1 MKFSE
6 HWLRSLCNPPLATQA
21 LADTLT
27 FGGIEVELLEPV
39 APAFDNVVVGEVLS
53 VTKHPDADRL
63 NLCEVA
69 AGDRKLV
76 IVCGAPNVRVGMKAP
91 VALAGAQLPGGL
103 AIKKT
108 KVRGVESHGMLCS
121 AKELGLSE
129 DASGL
134 LALSPDAKSG
144 DDIRAVLDLDDT
156 LFTTKPTP
164 NRGDCL
170 SIVGMAREV
179 AALTRTAFKPPH
191 IGAVDASIS
200 DTLGV
205 ELGAPEACPLYCGR
219 LVRGVRADTPTP
231 DWMVQRLTRSGV
243 RSISAIVDITNYVM
257 LELGQPLH
265 AFDAAKLKGGIT
277 VRYARG
283 GEPITL
289 LNGETRELTS
299 SYLVISDDA
308 QAVALAGIMG
318 GAATAVDAKT
328 QDIFLESAY
337 FEPVVIAGKSRELG
351 FGSDSSYRFERGVDF
366 GATRAALE
374 RATRLVLEI
383 CGGEAGPITQAV
395 AKLPQRAA
403 VPLRLPRVQRLL
415 GIEIQPSEAEEILN
429 RLGCEIV
436 RSADHWLVTP
446 PTYRFDISIEEDLVE
461 ELVRV
466 YGYDRVP
473 ATIPEAA
480 ASMLPLPEATRSNAA
495 IRHLMADRD
504 YQEVVTYSFVDRAWE
519 EDYCSNRAPVALAN
533 PIASHMSV
541 MRSSLFGG
549 LVDCVAFNARHKQTR
564 VRLFEIGRCFS
575 SAEGGLHQPWRLG
588 GVAYGAAV
596 DEQWGSDGRKVDF
609 YDVKSDIE
617 ALFAPRGLRFEAA
630 AHPAL
635 HPGKS
640 ARVLCDGIAAG
651 WLGELH
657 PRWQQKYDLPSA
669 PVLFELDWDVLRSDR
684 LPAYAETSRFP
695 PVRRDMALVFDEDTP
710 YQTVIDVLNTRKP
723 PIVAH
728 IGLFDVYRGSDL
740 GKGRKSL
747 AFRVLLQDTRK
758 TLTDAEVESAVA
770 QLREILQQQFNAKL
784 R

>member
-69 AGDRKLV
+69 AGDQKLS

-91 VALAGAQLPGGL
+91 VALVGAQLPGGL
-103 AIKKT
+103 AIKKA
-108 KVRGVESHGMLCS
+108 KVRGVESQGMLCS

-129 DASGL
+129 EASGL

-144 DDIRAVLDLDDT
+144 DDIRTVLDLDDT

-170 SIVGMAREV
+170 SILGMAREV
-179 AALTRTAFKPPH
+179 AALTRTALKPPH
-191 IGAVDASIS
+191 SGAVEASTN
-200 DTLGV
+200 DTLRV
-205 ELGAPEACPLYCGR
+205 ELAAPEACPLYCGR
-219 LVRGVRADTPTP
+219 LVRSVRADTPTP
-231 DWMVQRLTRSGV
+231 DWMIQRLTRSGV

-277 VRYARG
+277 VRYARS

-289 LNGETRELTS
+289 LNGETRELTP
-299 SYLVISDDA
+299 SYLVIADDA
-308 QAVALAGIMG
+308 HAVALAGIMG

-337 FEPVVIAGKSRELG
+337 FEPAVIAGKSRELG

-366 GATRAALE
+366 GATRAGLE
-374 RATRLVLEI
+374 RATALVLEI
-383 CGGEAGPITQAV
+383 CGGEAGPITEAV
-395 AKLPQRAA
+395 AKLPRRAA

-415 GIEIQPSEAEEILN
+415 GIEIEASEAEEILS

-436 RSADHWLVTP
+436 RGADHWLVTP
-446 PTYRFDISIEEDLVE
+446 PTYRFDISIEEDLIE

-564 VRLFEIGRCFS
+564 VRVFEIGRCFS
-575 SAEGGLHQPWRLG
+575 SARGGVDQPWRLG

-609 YDVKSDIE
+609 YDVKSDVE
-617 ALFAPRGLRFEAA
+617 ALFAPRELRFEAA

-640 ARVLCDGIAAG
+640 ARVLCDGVAAG

-669 PVLFELDWDVLRSDR
+669 PVLFELDWDVLRGDR

-695 PVRRDMALVFDEDTP
+695 PVRRDMALVFDEETP
-710 YQTVIDVLNTRKP
+710 YQEVMDALNARKP